1 MRSKRSLS
9 SAIGRDNMKEHQKIS
24 VAATLH
30 VALEN
35 LSRIQAILEQPSD
48 FHEVVCDDVPGSRRT
63 VIHDEV
69 HELRRIIEDMF
80 ECFALSPKKI
90 SRQRSVAAYAMLTAN
105 DFYELATRFQEA
117 SEKPSKTEA
126 HALETCC
133 TAIEER
139 LKRIIQEV
147 A

>member
-1 MRSKRSLS
+1 
-9 SAIGRDNMKEHQKIS
+9 MKEHQKIS